1 MKHLVRSNY
10 SQMYRI
16 KSGRKM
22 EKTTKASECSTD
34 SVHLS
39 PSLCLCHFIIEGP
52 KPRAAGLLL
61 QHHEE
66 LWLQA
71 QWKALQALYIHSL
84 QRQHLLGCIT
94 HRKPWPVLLPS
105 EIQPREPQPRQ
116 LHEEPPPRRP
126 QREEDVAIGA
136 PCGWTQGAES
146 KTLMPS
152 KLRFCTSSEAGTWPM
167 YPWHL
172 VSA

>member
-1 MKHLVRSNY
+1 MAKYLLTYWMRNAKEEQDTSYPQRSGCAKHSCFYPAKWICAYLQCCLFVLQN
-10 SQMYRI
+10 
-16 KSGRKM
+16 
-22 EKTTKASECSTD
+22 CW
-34 SVHLS
+34 LW
-39 PSLCLCHFIIEGP
+39 SLISF
-52 KPRAAGLLL
+52 
-61 QHHEE
+61 
-66 LWLQA
+66 
-71 QWKALQALYIHSL
+71 
-84 QRQHLLGCIT
+84 LLGCIT

-146 KTLMPS
+146 KTLMPP